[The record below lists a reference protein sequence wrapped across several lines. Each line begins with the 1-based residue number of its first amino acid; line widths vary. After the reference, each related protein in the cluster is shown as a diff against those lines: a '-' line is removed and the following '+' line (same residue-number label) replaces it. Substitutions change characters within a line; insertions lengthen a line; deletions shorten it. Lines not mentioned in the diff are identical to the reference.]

1 MNGREAK
8 FNGEYEEMRKVT
20 NVLYIKCSSVLIL
33 LLPEDAKTQGGGPLM
48 QGGEGKYKNDQKHK
62 VAHLCTNPF
71 FQIRIIRPSVMQ
83 L

>member
-48 QGGEGKYKNDQKHK
+48 QGGRGNIKMIKNTRLHIFAQIH
-62 VAHLCTNPF
+62 F
-71 FQIRIIRPSVMQ
+71 FK
-83 L
+83 LE